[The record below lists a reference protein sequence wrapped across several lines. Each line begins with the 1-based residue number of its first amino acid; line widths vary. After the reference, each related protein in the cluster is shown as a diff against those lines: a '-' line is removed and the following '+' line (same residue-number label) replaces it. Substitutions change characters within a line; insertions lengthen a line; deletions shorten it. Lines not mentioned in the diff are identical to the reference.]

1 MTIDELSQNIRSV
14 SIEKEVQRLA
24 DLLYEWK
31 RNDQTVKELSVTIER
46 YVGHSWFADKDHH
59 NRIYELWF
67 KFRDNAISGIDGM
80 TMNERL
86 YCFGL
91 FDEFDACQNEES
103 KLRIYK
109 KLMAKL

>member
-1 MTIDELSQNIRSV
+1 MTIDELAQNIRSV
-14 SIEKEVQRLA
+14 SKEYQVQRLA

-31 RNDQTVKELSVTIER
+31 INDQTVEELSGTIER
-46 YVGHSWFADKDHH
+46 YVGHSWFADKDDH
-59 NRIYELWF
+59 NRIYELWST
-67 KFRDNAISGIDGM
+67 FRDNAISGIGGM

-86 YCFGL
+86 YWFGL
-91 FDEFDACQNEES
+91 IDDFDACQNEKS

>member
-1 MTIDELSQNIRSV
+1 MTIDELAQNIRFIS
-14 SIEKEVQRLA
+14 KENQVQRFA
-24 DLLYEWK
+24 DLLYDWK
-31 RNDQTVKELSVTIER
+31 RNDQTVEKLSITIDR
-46 YVGHSWFADKDHH
+46 YIGHSWIEDNDSHR
-59 NRIYELWF
+59 RIFNLWSS
-67 KFRDNAISGIDGM
+67 FRDNVISGIGGM

-91 FDEFDACQNEES
+91 IDDFDACQNEKS